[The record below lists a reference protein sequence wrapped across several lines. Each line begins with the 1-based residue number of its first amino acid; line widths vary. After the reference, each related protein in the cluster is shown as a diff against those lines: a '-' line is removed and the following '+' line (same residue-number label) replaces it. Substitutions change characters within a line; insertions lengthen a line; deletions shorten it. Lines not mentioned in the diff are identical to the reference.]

1 MSDAQEIVDVATR
14 AAEPKPLDPT
24 RIYSVITPGGL
35 HTVIDLASY
44 LDAPRRKTGTVNLDT
59 GDSLGQ
65 YVKAHAGPGT
75 ALFADMDAGN
85 VTAVLNGHDTDAP
98 GWGDH
103 RAVLRFRQTPAWE
116 RWRSNDRKM
125 LSQVAF
131 AEHIEDGLGEIV
143 EPPGAEMLELAQSF
157 QAATKVNFKSS
168 RMLDSGQRQLDYEET
183 IDARAGQ
190 KGNLVIPKAFTLAL
204 APYEGCAPY
213 KVVARL
219 RFRIAEGTLTLGY
232 VLDRPIDVLRS
243 AFDDEVVK
251 VETATGLTAYRG
263 RT

>member
-14 AAEPKPLDPT
+14 ATEPQPLDPT
-24 RIYSVITPGGL
+24 VIYSVVLPDGG
-35 HTVIDLASY
+35 HKVIDLDSF
-44 LDAPRRKTGTVNLDT
+44 LDAPRRKKGAVSIDT
-59 GDSLGQ
+59 GDSLAQ
-65 YVKAHAGPGT
+65 YVKAHAAAGT
-75 ALFADMDAGN
+75 ALFADMDGGA
-85 VTAVLNGHDTDAP
+85 VTAVLNGHSDQP

-103 RAVLRFRQTPAWE
+103 RATLRFRQTPAWD
-116 RWRSNDRKM
+116 RWKSKDRQL

-131 AEHIEDGLGEIV
+131 AEHIEEGLGEVV

-168 RMLDSGQRQLDYEET
+168 RMLDTGQRQLMYEET
-183 IDARAGQ
+183 IDAKAGQ
-190 KGNLVIPKAFTLAL
+190 KGEITIPKEFTLAL

-213 KVVARL
+213 KVIARL
-219 RFRIAEGTLTLGY
+219 RFRMKEGDLSLGY
-232 VLDRPIDVLRS
+232 VLDRPNEVLRS

-263 RT
+263 RP